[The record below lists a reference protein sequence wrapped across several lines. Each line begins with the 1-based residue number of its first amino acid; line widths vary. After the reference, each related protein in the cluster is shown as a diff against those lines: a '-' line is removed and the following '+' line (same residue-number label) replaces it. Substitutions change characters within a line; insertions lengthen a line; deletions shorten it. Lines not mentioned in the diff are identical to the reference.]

1 MRLTIRRLLWAA
13 ALAGFGVT
21 AFAAMRLAD
30 HLIGRP
36 NLFTPGAVS
45 AIFMTVWI
53 FLVRRYG
60 PRGPVDPRRQRIWFL
75 SGIAAAGALAVVGLI
90 AAEWIREAYPEPS
103 APCPARSWTN
113 SDVAPRCALNHLHP
127 AKQT

>member
-1 MRLTIRRLLWAA
+1 MTHVRWAA
-13 ALAGFGVT
+13 IIVGWGLL
-21 AFAAMRLAD
+21 AFAAMRMAD
-30 HLIGRP
+30 QLIGHTSSY
-36 NLFTPGAVS
+36 TPAIVS
-45 AIFMTVWI
+45 AIFSAVWI
-53 FLVRRYG
+53 FLCRRYG